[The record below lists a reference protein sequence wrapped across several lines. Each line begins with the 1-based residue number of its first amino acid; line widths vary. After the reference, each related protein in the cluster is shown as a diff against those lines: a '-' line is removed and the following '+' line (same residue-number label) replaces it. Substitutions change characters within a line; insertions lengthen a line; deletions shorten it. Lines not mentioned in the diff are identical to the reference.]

1 MGQLTQ
7 DERRRIF
14 LARQR
19 TRHEMLARISA
30 PIALVE
36 PRSPRYVVSQVLKTA
51 MAVALLGGGWL
62 AFHVVQFHVPT
73 SLVEALMPRL

>member
-1 MGQLTQ
+1 VLYGP
-7 DERRRIF
+7 RIF

-19 TRHEMLARISA
+19 AGQEMLARISA
-30 PIALVE
+30 PIALVG
-36 PRSPRYVVSQVLKTA
+36 PRSPRCRISQVLKTA

-73 SLVEALMPRL
+73 SLLEALMPRLEAKG